1 MEKVALEESG
11 VNLIIQKP
19 FTVDA
24 IVRLVRESQAIK

>member
-1 MEKVALEESG
+1 MDKKAFEESG

-24 IVRLVRESQAIK
+24 IVRLVRESLAI